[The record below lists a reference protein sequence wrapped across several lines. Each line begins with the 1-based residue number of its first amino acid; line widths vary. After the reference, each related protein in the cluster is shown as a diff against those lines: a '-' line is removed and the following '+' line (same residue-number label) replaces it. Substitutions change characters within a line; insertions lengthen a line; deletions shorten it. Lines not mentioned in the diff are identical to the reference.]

1 MEREEP
7 AIMGTDGRGRG
18 MELIEANPVP
28 EVCVDCEKMQAQY
41 WAADDETKLEM
52 ERQGFYFDCGACEH
66 GGERFIISRKDKL
79 VAERKLA
86 EKAVKRLIDRI
97 VEIDNELESME

>member
-1 MEREEP
+1 M
-7 AIMGTDGRGRG
+7 IVGRVSTAESG
-18 MELIEANPVP
+18 LLS
-28 EVCVDCEKMQAQY
+28 
-41 WAADDETKLEM
+41 AAKN
-52 ERQGFYFDCGACEH
+52 
-66 GGERFIISRKDKL
+66 KL